1 MKKSIS
7 LLVFLCISF
16 FVFSQ
21 DCTVEMQALKG
32 TYAGEC
38 KKGKA
43 NGKGKALGTDTYEGD
58 FKSGLPDGEGTYTW
72 ANGNRYIG
80 HFTNGLKEGKGN
92 FFYKREN
99 AKDSILAGYWLN
111 DKYNGL
117 QETAYKLVYKSR
129 LINDLEVEYKQ
140 DPDNR
145 ITFFITNTSGGG
157 FFIDGTEMPKMKI
170 DEIQIISGSYGR
182 LVYNDSHAKKTE
194 SILEDVV
201 YPIRFKANIGEEQ
214 LEMEFKK
221 PGNYLITMRI
231 NN

>member
-43 NGKGKALGTDTYEGD
+43 NGKGKASGKDTYEGD

-117 QETAYKLVYKSR
+117 QETAYKLLFKSK

-157 FFIDGTEMPKMKI
+157 FFIDGTEMPKMKV
-170 DEIQIISGSYGR
+170 DEIQIISGIYGR
-182 LVYNDSHAKKTE
+182 LFYNDSHAKKTE

>member
-7 LLVFLCISF
+7 LLVVLCFSF
-16 FVFSQ
+16 IVFSQ
-21 DCTVEMQALKG
+21 NCTVEMQALKG
-32 TYAGEC
+32 TYTGEC

-43 NGKGKALGTDTYEGD
+43 NGKGKASGTDTYEGE
-58 FKSGLPDGEGTYTW
+58 FKSGLPYGEGTYNW
-72 ANGNRYIG
+72 ANGNQYIG
-80 HFTNGLKEGKGN
+80 HFVNGLKEGKGR

-99 AKDSILAGYWLN
+99 AKDSILVGYWLN

-117 QETAYKLVYKSR
+117 QETAYKLLYKSR

-157 FFIDGTEMPKMKI
+157 FFIDGTEMPKMKV
-170 DEIQIISGSYGR
+170 DEVQIISGIYGR
-182 LVYNDSHAKKTE
+182 LVYNDTHAKKTE

-221 PGNYLITMRI
+221 QGSYVITMRI